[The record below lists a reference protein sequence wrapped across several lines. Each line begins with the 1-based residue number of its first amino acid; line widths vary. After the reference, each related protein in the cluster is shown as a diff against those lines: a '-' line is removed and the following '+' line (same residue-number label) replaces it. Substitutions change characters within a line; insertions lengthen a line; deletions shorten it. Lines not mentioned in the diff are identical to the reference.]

1 MLGAALA
8 VVSLPMLTWRLS
20 ELRGDIAVSTA
31 LALYL
36 LAVVVVSAVGGSL
49 PGLLSALAAPLLAN
63 WYFIPPYHTL
73 RVSEAE
79 NLVELV
85 VFVSTAAVVSGYVT
99 LTTRRE
105 VEAAAASREAETLAA
120 LATSS
125 NIDAIGAILDLM
137 RETFGFE
144 AAALVVDG
152 EPSHV
157 TVSSGDPAPGD
168 ITYSRRVSDRLTLV
182 AGGPQLSAADA
193 RLADAF
199 AGRISLAI
207 DQRELRERALEA
219 DALSKADELRTAI
232 LRAVS
237 HDLRSPLS
245 AIKASV
251 SSLRQ
256 SDVAWTEQ
264 ERQEF
269 LWSIESE
276 TDRLTRIVTNL
287 LDLSRL
293 EAGVMSPAMRRVSLE
308 EVVPS
313 VVQSLGPGR
322 ALVGIDLPEA
332 LPDVWADPALLERVV
347 ENLVLNAVKWSPADS
362 TVTVVGTVEGPDV
375 RMSVVDHGPGIPEKK
390 RHSVTQPF
398 QRLGDE
404 ASGSGLGLGLA
415 IVDRMVSAMN
425 GDFDLSDTPGGGLT
439 ATVSLRRMWTE
450 AP

>member
-1 MLGAALA
+1 M
-8 VVSLPMLTWRLS
+8 
-20 ELRGDIAVSTA
+20 
-31 LALYL
+31 
-36 LAVVVVSAVGGSL
+36 
-49 PGLLSALAAPLLAN
+49 
-63 WYFIPPYHTL
+63 
-73 RVSEAE
+73 
-79 NLVELV
+79 
-85 VFVSTAAVVSGYVT
+85 
-99 LTTRRE
+99 
-105 VEAAAASREAETLAA
+105 
-120 LATSS
+120 
-125 NIDAIGAILDLM
+125 
-137 RETFGFE
+137 
-144 AAALVVDG
+144 
-152 EPSHV
+152 
-157 TVSSGDPAPGD
+157 
-168 ITYSRRVSDRLTLV
+168 
-182 AGGPQLSAADA
+182 
-193 RLADAF
+193 
-199 AGRISLAI
+199 
-207 DQRELRERALEA
+207 
-219 DALSKADELRTAI
+219 
-232 LRAVS
+232 
-237 HDLRSPLS
+237 
-245 AIKASV
+245 

-256 SDVAWTEQ
+256 SDVAWTEH

-347 ENLVLNAVKWSPADS
+347 ENLVLNAMKWSPADS

-425 GDFDLSDTPGGGLT
+425 GDFELSDTPGGGLT